1 MTNAQWGGGRRRV
14 RDAAFLREAESGIER
29 SAAHAHP
36 VLMPHAVLTQLL
48 VVQDRDGRRRQ
59 IEQQIAAVPVD
70 RARVE
75 KDIASEKAAID
86 AARHELQTLETK
98 KKLLETEIG
107 SAETKLAK
115 YRTQQLS
122 VKKNDEYQA
131 LGKEIEHTQQAVGE
145 LEGQELEVMY
155 QIDEAKKR
163 FAAAEATLKG
173 NISKHEAK
181 LATLKERD
189 VNLAAELVAAQ
200 TAAAAAR
207 EGVPEISMRV
217 YERVAK
223 RNWPVVVPLRGGKC
237 GGCHLKVS
245 SEAESGSRSADP
257 AQMGICDQC
266 GRIL

>member
-1 MTNAQWGGGRRRV
+1 MQKV
-14 RDAAFLREAESGIER
+14 
-29 SAAHAHP
+29 
-36 VLMPHAVLTQLL
+36 MPHAVLTQLL
-48 VVQDRDGRRRQ
+48 VVQDRDARRRQ
-59 IEQQIAAVPVD
+59 LEQQLAAVPGD

-75 KDIASEKAAID
+75 KEIASERAAIET
-86 AARHELQTLETK
+86 AKSELRELETK

-131 LGKEIEHTQQAVGE
+131 LGKEIDTTSAAIGA
-145 LEGQELEVMY
+145 LEEQELGVMY

-173 NISKHEAK
+173 NIAHHEAR
-181 LATLKERD
+181 LATLAERD
-189 VNLAAELVAAQ
+189 KNLAAELVEAKAAV
-200 TAAAAAR
+200 AASR
-207 EGVPEISMRV
+207 VGVPELSIRV
-217 YERVAK
+217 YDRVAA
-223 RNWPVVVPLRGGKC
+223 RQWPAVVPLRGGKC

-257 AQMGICDQC
+257 LKLGTCDQC
-266 GRIL
+266 GRVLYWDSN